1 MRDAVRMR
9 LPIRGRVQPPLF
21 PPGLDDPITGVPVAP
36 DPSRDPSFAL
46 QKLER
51 ALVRAHVDA
60 PDAMTE
66 VEVRRLR
73 YLISFARLTVF
84 EPGAAGPQGTRGRGD
99 VDVAEDLAPWR
110 DVVIDRLTGPLR
122 REQDPEKRL
131 ARARE
136 VYYELEEQQTEQR
149 RLLLERRGNDFTA
162 AELDAEVG
170 YKSLA
175 LVLGGGGGAGFV
187 YIGAMRRLIESD
199 VEPDYVIGASIG
211 AILGALFA
219 RQTPIPFDDYLEFA
233 RSLSYRAL
241 LGPEPARRKHGL
253 TSVLSLRLD
262 EFAGPLFERPD
273 GQQMR
278 LEDLAIPYDAVVAGV
293 HQQLFS
299 RLPARF
305 RRQEMAMVK
314 LRSLPVIP
322 IGLGPAIVSR
332 LWQAASFIDSRVV
345 KPLVLGD
352 DDLTREFNV
361 VDAVSFSAAIPG
373 VLHHET
379 KDPRMVPLLDL
390 FLAEKEVAALVDGG
404 AASNVPVEQAWIKV
418 QRGRIG
424 TRNAMYLA
432 LDCFHPQWDPR
443 HLWLTPITRAVQL
456 GMVRNAPYADQL
468 LRMTPTLSPVTLAPS
483 PAALDQ
489 AVEWGHASM
498 DEAMVFVNRMLEPV
512 WWEGDAPA
520 YADRSG
526 RRARVSM
533 APPMRPIIAAAQ
545 GSRDALRRF
554 RDRHFS

>member
-1 MRDAVRMR
+1 MR
-9 LPIRGRVQPPLF
+9 LPRLAGRSQVPLF
-21 PPGLDDPITGVPVAP
+21 PPGLDDPITGIPAAP
-36 DPSRDPSFAL
+36 DPAKDPSFAL
-46 QKLER
+46 QRLER
-51 ALVRAHVDA
+51 ALVRAHLDA
-60 PDAMTE
+60 PDAMAA

-84 EPGAAGPQGTRGRGD
+84 EPGAAGPQGSRGRGD
-99 VDVAEDLAPWR
+99 VDVTADLAPWR
-110 DVVIDRLTGPLR
+110 DIVIDKLTGPLR
-122 REQDPEKRL
+122 REQAAATRL

-136 VYYELEEQQTEQR
+136 VYLELEEQQTEQR
-149 RLLLERRGNDFTA
+149 RLLLERRGADFTA

-175 LVLGGGGGAGFV
+175 LVLGGGGGAGYV
-187 YIGAMRRLIESD
+187 YIGAMRRLMESD
-199 VEPDYVIGASIG
+199 VEPDYIIGSSIG
-211 AILGALFA
+211 AVLGGLFA

-233 RSLSYRAL
+233 RSLTYRAV
-241 LGPEPARRKHGL
+241 LGPEPARRRHGL

-262 EFAGPLFERPD
+262 EFAAPLFERPD
-273 GQQMR
+273 GEQMR
-278 LEDLAIPYDAVVAGV
+278 MEDLAIPYDAVVAGV

-299 RLPARF
+299 RLPGRF
-305 RRQEMAMVK
+305 RHQQMAMVK
-314 LRSLPVIP
+314 LRSLPVVP

-352 DDLTREFNV
+352 DDLTRQFNV
-361 VDAVSFSAAIPG
+361 TDAMSFSAAIPG

-379 KDPRMVPLLDL
+379 KDPRMIPLLDRYV
-390 FLAEKEVAALVDGG
+390 AEKKVAALVDGG

-424 TRNAMYLA
+424 TRNALYLA

-443 HLWLTPITRAVQL
+443 HLWLTPITRAVQV
-456 GMVRNAPYADQL
+456 GMVRNAPYADHLIQ
-468 LRMTPTLSPVTLAPS
+468 MSPTLSPVTLAPS

-512 WWEGDAPA
+512 WWDGDAPA

-526 RRARVSM
+526 RRARVSL

-545 GSRDALRRF
+545 GSRDVLRRF

>member
-1 MRDAVRMR
+1 MR
-9 LPIRGRVQPPLF
+9 LPRVPRLPGPAQVPLF
-21 PPGLDDPITGVPVAP
+21 PPGLDDPVTGVPVAP
-36 DPSRDPSFAL
+36 DPAKDPTFAL
-46 QKLER
+46 QKFDR
-51 ALVRAHVDA
+51 ALVRAHLEA
-60 PDAMTE
+60 PDVMTD

-84 EPGAAGPQGTRGRGD
+84 EPGAAGPQGSRGRGD
-99 VDVAEDLAPWR
+99 VDVSADLAAWR
-110 DVVIDRLTGPLR
+110 DVVLDRLTGPLR
-122 REQDPEKRL
+122 REQTATKRL
-131 ARARE
+131 AGARE
-136 VYYELEEQQTEQR
+136 AYYELEDQQTEQR
-149 RLLLERRGNDFTA
+149 RLLLANRAGDFSA

-187 YIGAMRRLIESD
+187 YIGAMQRLAESD
-199 VEPDYVIGASIG
+199 VEPDYIIGSSIG
-211 AILGALFA
+211 AVLGGLFA

-233 RSLSYRAL
+233 RSLTYRAL

-262 EFAGPLFERPD
+262 EFAAPLFERPD
-273 GQQMR
+273 GEQMQM
-278 LEDLAIPYDAVVAGV
+278 EDLAIPFDAVVAGV
-293 HQQLFS
+293 HQQLFA

-305 RRQEMAMVK
+305 RRQEMAMVR
-314 LRSLPVIP
+314 LRSLPVVP

-332 LWQAASFIDSRVV
+332 LYQAASFIDSRVV

-352 DDLTREFNV
+352 DDLTRQFNV
-361 VDAVSFSAAIPG
+361 LDAMSFSAAIPG

-379 KDPRMVPLLDL
+379 KDPRMGPLLDRL
-390 FLAEKEVAALVDGG
+390 LAEKDVAALVDGG

-424 TRNAMYLA
+424 TRNALYVA

-468 LRMTPTLSPVTLAPS
+468 LRMSPTLSPVTLAPT

-489 AVEWGHASM
+489 AIEWGHASM
-498 DEAMVFVNRMLEPV
+498 DSAMAFINRMLEPV

-520 YADRSG
+520 YADRSS
-526 RRARVSM
+526 RRARVSL

-554 RDRHFS
+554 RDRHFT